1 MKKLELKE
9 GVVYHMCEI
18 GIENLSLNSI
28 TSNRKDKK
36 QIDDKLKVVK
46 RRGCRFRQSSQIQV
60 LLRKRDTL

>member
-36 QIDDKLKVVK
+36 QIDDKLKSD
-46 RRGCRFRQSSQIQV
+46 GDADSGSHHRF
-60 LLRKRDTL
+60 KYC